1 MRAPTPAYARTG
13 TRSRVLRARSI
24 PRSLALVRARYA
36 RTGAGGTT
44 TVRGRPP
51 RRDRDRRGPSARRH
65 GSTPSRHTV
74 PRASRGAPP
83 RWVGVTAVPLRIAPR
98 ARHRGA
104 AACAVADLL
113 RPGGPA
119 DAARTACERAMDT
132 RPGRSGAPRRRA
144 ALRKRLTD
152 RRTAAPGRPTAHTP
166 NPGHPQPR
174 APPTPGT
181 PNTDR
186 TTATPLTAH
195 ASPTG
200 HTPSTTA
207 SRAPPG
213 QQRAS
218 RVPARSTPPVGALA
232 RGRTT
237 GRSSRRLP
245 SGPARAWDSVRRQP
259 RSTAPVRSVARAT
272 AASRAADAS
281 STVSV
286 RSSARKRSA

>member
-1 MRAPTPAYARTG
+1 MPAPTPAYARTG
-13 TRSRVLRARSI
+13 TRSPALRAPST

-44 TVRGRPP
+44 TVRGHPP
-51 RRDRDRRGPSARRH
+51 RRDRDRRGPSACRH
-65 GSTPSRHTV
+65 GSMPSRHTV

-113 RPGGPA
+113 CPGGPA
-119 DAARTACERAMDT
+119 DAARTACERALDT
-132 RPGRSGAPRRRA
+132 RPGRSGGPTTPSRPPQAPHGP
-144 ALRKRLTD
+144 KD
-152 RRTAAPGRPTAHTP
+152 RRFPPP
-166 NPGHPQPR
+166 NSPHPQPR
-174 APPTPGT
+174 APR
-181 PNTDR
+181 NTDL
-186 TTATPLTAH
+186 TTATP
-195 ASPTG
+195 SP
-200 HTPSTTA
+200 HTPHRPA
-207 SRAPPG
+207 APPRP
-213 QQRAS
+213 QPPAPRRAS
-218 RVPARSTPPVGALA
+218 SVPRGCRPAARPVGALA
-232 RGRTT
+232 PGTHD
-237 GRSSRRLP
+237 GPVPRRLP
-245 SGPARAWDSVRRQP
+245 SGPARAWGSVRRQP

>member
-1 MRAPTPAYARTG
+1 MPAPTPAYARTG
-13 TRSRVLRARSI
+13 TRSPALRARST

-51 RRDRDRRGPSARRH
+51 RPDRDRRGPSARRH

-83 RWVGVTAVPLRIAPR
+83 RWVEVTAVPLRIAPR

-104 AACAVADLL
+104 AACAGADLL

-119 DAARTACERAMDT
+119 DAARTACERAVDT
-132 RPGRSGAPRRRA
+132 RPGRSGAPQRRA

-152 RRTAAPGRPTAHTP
+152 RRTAGPPAAQQPTP
-166 NPGHPQPR
+166 PQPR
-174 APPTPGT
+174 APR
-181 PNTDR
+181 NTDR
-186 TTATPLTAH
+186 TTAAP
-195 ASPTG
+195 SP
-200 HTPSTTA
+200 HTPHRPATPP
-207 SRAPPG
+207 RPQPPAPR
-213 QQRAS
+213 RAS
-218 RVPARSTPPVGALA
+218 SVPRGRRPAARPPVGALA

>member
-1 MRAPTPAYARTG
+1 MPAPTPAYARTG
-13 TRSRVLRARSI
+13 TRSPALRAPQPCDPLRWCAPGTPAPAPAEQ
-24 PRSLALVRARYA
+24 PRC
-36 RTGAGGTT
+36 GATRPGGTAT
-44 TVRGRPP
+44 GGACPSVAMGPCRPGTF
-51 RRDRDRRGPSARRH
+51 RAA
-65 GSTPSRHTV
+65 PSR
-74 PRASRGAPP
+74 GEPP

-119 DAARTACERAMDT
+119 DAARTACERAVDT
-132 RPGRSGAPRRRA
+132 RPGRSGGPTTPSRPPQAPHGP
-144 ALRKRLTD
+144 KD
-152 RRTAAPGRPTAHTP
+152 RRAPGRPTA
-166 NPGHPQPR
+166 PQPP
-174 APPTPGT
+174 APR
-181 PNTDR
+181 NTDR
-186 TTATPLTAH
+186 TTATP
-195 ASPTG
+195 SP
-200 HTPSTTA
+200 HTPHRPATPPRPQPPAPRWA
-207 SRAPPG
+207 S
-213 QQRAS
+213 S
-218 RVPARSTPPVGALA
+218 VPRGCRPAARPVGALA